1 MFKEVERYYQMIYQ
15 LMIITA
21 IIFSCVFILKKD
33 LFQRTKAFGKYFIL
47 TSLLLSV
54 GLGCMEYKDY
64 SIVGIN
70 NTFIYFG
77 TLLTCLSAFIISV
90 LNKKYGV
97 WKIVFSIG
105 AFAISSFLVFVAY
118 FILTEF
124 YYNRPYYS
132 CKLNNKIAI
141 DFEESFL
148 DAYGFNIKGTNWIL
162 LEKNKHVYLGNSRC
176 FSDSVK
182 TVYSSDDSVAFVIYG
197 LEHFNYKYDT
207 LTKQYVD
214 IINDTLAI
222 NKDMELMWAK
232 KRGNKSNVIN
242 SLK

>member
-1 MFKEVERYYQMIYQ
+1 MFKEVERYYQLIYQ

-21 IIFSCVFILKKD
+21 IIFSCVFILIKD
-33 LFQRTKAFGKYFIL
+33 LFRRTKAYFKYFIL

-54 GLGCMEYKDY
+54 GLGCMEYWDY
-64 SIVGIN
+64 SIVGI

-97 WKIVFSIG
+97 WKIIFSIG
-105 AFAISSFLVFVAY
+105 AFVISSFLVFVAY

-124 YYNRPYYS
+124 YSNRPYYS
-132 CKLNNKIAI
+132 CKLNNKITLE
-141 DFEESFL
+141 FEETFL
-148 DAYGFNIKGTNWIL
+148 DAYAYNFKTKNFLFI
-162 LEKNKHVYLGNSRC
+162 EKNNLLYLGNSRC

-182 TVYSSDDSVAFVIYG
+182 IVYRSDDSVVFVIVG
-197 LEHFNYKYDT
+197 LDRFNGKYDT
-207 LTKQYVD
+207 LTKQYDTV
-214 IINDTLAI
+214 NDTLTI
-222 NKDMELMWAK
+222 NKNMELKWVK
-232 KRGNKSNVIN
+232 KKGDLDNKIY